1 MAYSHCCDRRGRGL
15 TWPLASQGKSAAM
28 KRAIEGS
35 ETLQTFPA
43 SGLRGVAT
51 WIIDEAAASELSE
64 EYRV

>member
-1 MAYSHCCDRRGRGL
+1 
-15 TWPLASQGKSAAM
+15 M

-35 ETLQTFPA
+35 ETVQTFPA

-64 EYRV
+64 EYQA